1 MKKIYAHLPKDW
13 TVLLEHKPYEPAFYS
28 TVISDWGTSYICAK
42 ELGDQAMCLV
52 DLGHHLP
59 NTNIEMV
66 VSRLIDVNKLGGF
79 HFNDSKF
86 GDDDLDAGSI
96 NPYELFLIFNELT
109 SAAQKN
115 KLSSIAYMIDQSHN
129 VTDPIESLI
138 LSANE
143 IVNSYAKSLLV
154 NYIQLEEAQD
164 QHDPIRAMQIL
175 KTAFSTDVSSL
186 VSMARFE
193 KGHAIDPI
201 AVYRMLDY
209 KKEKAN
215 TRKNIGGSS
224 SGIV

>member
-1 MKKIYAHLPKDW
+1 
-13 TVLLEHKPYEPAFYS
+13 
-28 TVISDWGTSYICAK
+28 
-42 ELGDQAMCLV
+42 MCLV

-66 VSRLIDVNKLGGF
+66 VSRLIDVKKLGGF

-115 KLSSIAYMIDQSHN
+115 KLSNIAYMIDQSHN
-129 VTDPIESLI
+129 VTDPIESLM

-154 NYIQLEEAQD
+154 KYAQLEEAQD
-164 QHDPIRAMQIL
+164 QHDPIKAMQIL

-193 KGHAIDPI
+193 MAMPLIRSLFIELWIIK
-201 AVYRMLDY
+201 R
-209 KKEKAN
+209 KSN
-215 TRKNIGGSS
+215 TRKTA
-224 SGIV
+224 VAVLPE